1 MGKARIFQPA
11 KNAMQSGL
19 AKTHRW
25 HLKFDAAAPRT
36 VEPLMG
42 YTSATD
48 TRQQLNLTFETKD
61 DAIAYARRHGLDFQ
75 VIEPK
80 ERKRVIKSYSAN
92 FATARVDGN
101 WTH

>member
-1 MGKARIFQPA
+1 MIKARIYQPA

-25 HLKFDAAAPRT
+25 YLKFEPSAARV

-42 YTSATD
+42 YTSSAD
-48 TRQQLNLTFETKD
+48 TRQQLNLSFESKE
-61 DAIAYARRHGLDFQ
+61 DAIAYAERQGIDYQ
-75 VIEPK
+75 VVEPK
-80 ERKRVIKSYSAN
+80 HRKRRIVAYSDN
-92 FATARVDGN
+92 FATNRVEGN

>member
-1 MGKARIFQPA
+1 MMKARIFRPS
-11 KNAMQSGL
+11 KNAMQSGW

-25 HLKFDAAAPRT
+25 VLKFEQLSSRT

-42 YTSATD
+42 YTSTAD
-48 TRQQLNLTFETKD
+48 TRQQLNLAFDSKE
-61 DAIAYARRHGLDFQ
+61 DAIAYAKRNNIDYQ

-80 ERKRVIKSYSAN
+80 ERKRRIVAYSDN
-92 FATARVDGN
+92 FATNRVEGN